1 MSNKAAAA
9 GMLRPQMPDH
19 VDRIVD
25 QWRRERPDLD
35 TSGNAVMAR
44 LLRAARALERS
55 MAGVFERYGL
65 NRGEFDVLASLR
77 RAGPPFA
84 LGPTRL
90 SEGLLLSTAAMTNRA
105 DRLERM
111 GLVRRRPDPGDRRQV
126 QVELTERGRTAIDE
140 AFPAL
145 IAEDER
151 LLLAVPASDRQALT
165 SLLRALLTAWET
177 AGLC

>member
-1 MSNKAAAA
+1 
-9 GMLRPQMPDH
+9 
-19 VDRIVD
+19 
-25 QWRRERPDLD
+25 
-35 TSGNAVMAR
+35 MA
-44 LLRAARALERS
+44 S
-55 MAGVFERYGL
+55 VFEGYGL

-90 SEGLLLSTAAMTNRA
+90 SEGLLLSTAAMTNRI
-105 DRLERM
+105 DNLERM

-126 QVELTERGRTAIDE
+126 QVELTARGRRLVDE

-151 LLLAVPASDRQALT
+151 LLLALSPGEREALS
-165 SLLRALLTAWET
+165 SLLRMVLTAWET

>member
-1 MSNKAAAA
+1 
-9 GMLRPQMPDH
+9 MLRAAMPDH
-19 VDRIVD
+19 VDRIVA
-25 QWRRERPDLD
+25 QWRQERPDLD

-55 MAGVFERYGL
+55 MARVFERYGL

-90 SEGLLLSTAAMTNRA
+90 SEGLLLSTAAMTNRV
-105 DRLERM
+105 DNLERM

-126 QVELTERGRTAIDE
+126 QVQLSERGRALIDE
-140 AFPAL
+140 TFPAL

-151 LLLAVPASDRQALT
+151 LLLALSPAEREALT
-165 SLLRALLTAWET
+165 SLLRTVLTAWEMG
-177 AGLC
+177 GLC

>member
-1 MSNKAAAA
+1 
-9 GMLRPQMPDH
+9 MPDH
-19 VDRIVD
+19 VDRIVA
-25 QWRRERPDLD
+25 QWRQERPDLD

-44 LLRAARALERS
+44 LLRAARALERC
-55 MAGVFERYGL
+55 MASVFERYGL

-77 RAGPPFA
+77 RAGAPFA

-90 SEGLLLSTAAMTNRA
+90 SEGLLLSTAAMTNRV
-105 DRLERM
+105 DNLERM
-111 GLVRRRPDPGDRRQV
+111 GLVRRHPDPCDRRQV
-126 QVELTERGRTAIDE
+126 QVELTQRGRMLIDE

-151 LLLAVPASDRQALT
+151 LLLALSAGEREALT
-165 SLLRALLTAWET
+165 SLLRTVLTAWER

>member
-1 MSNKAAAA
+1 
-9 GMLRPQMPDH
+9 MPDH
-19 VDRIVD
+19 VDRIEA

-44 LLRAARALERS
+44 LLRAARALERC
-55 MAGVFERYGL
+55 MAGVFERYGI

-90 SEGLLLSTAAMTNRA
+90 SEGLLLSTAAMTHRIDN
-105 DRLERM
+105 LERM
-111 GLVRRRPDPGDRRQV
+111 GLVRRRADPGDRRQV
-126 QVELTERGRTAIDE
+126 QVELTERGHALIDE

-145 IAEDER
+145 VAEDER
-151 LLLAVPASDRQALT
+151 LLLALPANQRRAL
-165 SLLRALLTAWET
+165 SALLRTLLTAWEE

>member
-1 MSNKAAAA
+1 M
-9 GMLRPQMPDH
+9 
-19 VDRIVD
+19 
-25 QWRRERPDLD
+25 
-35 TSGNAVMAR
+35 TS
-44 LLRAARALERS
+44 
-55 MAGVFERYGL
+55 VFERYDL

-77 RAGPPFA
+77 RAGPPFS

-90 SEGLLLSTAAMTNRA
+90 SEGLLLSTAAMTNRV
-105 DRLERM
+105 DNLERT

-126 QVELTERGRTAIDE
+126 LVELTERGRVLIDE

-151 LLLAVPASDRQALT
+151 LLLALPAGERKALS
-165 SLLRALLTAWET
+165 SLLRKVLTAWEA

>member
-1 MSNKAAAA
+1 
-9 GMLRPQMPDH
+9 MPDH
-19 VDRIVD
+19 VDRIVA

-44 LLRAARALERS
+44 LLRAARSLERC
-55 MAGVFERYGL
+55 MASVFESYGL

-90 SEGLLLSTAAMTNRA
+90 SEGLLLSTAAMTNRI
-105 DRLERM
+105 DNLERM

-126 QVELTERGRTAIDE
+126 QVELTPRGRRLVDE

-151 LLLAVPASDRQALT
+151 LLLALSPGEREALS
-165 SLLRALLTAWET
+165 SLLRIVLTAWET

>member
-1 MSNKAAAA
+1 
-9 GMLRPQMPDH
+9 MPDH
-19 VDRIVD
+19 VDRIVA

-44 LLRAARALERS
+44 LLRAARALERCMTS
-55 MAGVFERYGL
+55 VFERYDL

-90 SEGLLLSTAAMTNRA
+90 SEGLLLSTAAMTNRL
-105 DRLERM
+105 DNLQRR

-126 QVELTERGRTAIDE
+126 LVELTERGRVVIDE

-151 LLLAVPASDRQALT
+151 LLLALSAGEREALG
-165 SLLRALLTAWET
+165 SLLRTVLTAWET

>member
-1 MSNKAAAA
+1 
-9 GMLRPQMPDH
+9 MPDH
-19 VDRIVD
+19 VDRIMA

-44 LLRAARALERS
+44 LLRASRALERS
-55 MAGVFERYGL
+55 MAGVFERFGL

-90 SEGLLLSTAAMTNRA
+90 SEGLLLSTAAMTNRI

-111 GLVRRRPDPGDRRQV
+111 ELVQRRPDPGDRRQV
-126 QVELTERGRTAIDE
+126 QVELTERGRALIDA
-140 AFPAL
+140 AFPQL

-151 LLLAVPASDRQALT
+151 LLQALPASDRAALT
-165 SLLRALLTAWET
+165 ALLRTVLTAWET

>member
-1 MSNKAAAA
+1 
-9 GMLRPQMPDH
+9 
-19 VDRIVD
+19 
-25 QWRRERPDLD
+25 
-35 TSGNAVMAR
+35 MA
-44 LLRAARALERS
+44 S
-55 MAGVFERYGL
+55 VFERYGL

-90 SEGLLLSTAAMTNRA
+90 SEGLLLSTAAMTNRI
-105 DRLERM
+105 DNLERM

-126 QVELTERGRTAIDE
+126 QVELTAHGRRLVDD

-145 IAEDER
+145 IAADER
-151 LLLAVPASDRQALT
+151 LLLALSPGEREALS
-165 SLLRALLTAWET
+165 SLLQMVLTAWEK